1 MEKPAILVYPE
12 CARDI
17 VNVGMS
23 NMALTA
29 FCNAQFGTG
38 V

>member
-12 CARDI
+12 YATDI

-23 NMALTA
+23 SMALP
-29 FCNAQFGTG
+29 AQFETG